1 MRSIRVVRLLSAGL
15 VAPLLS
21 IASPSIAQPQATA
34 WTAVDQA
41 LGRAGTT
48 QPDGVRR
55 YGFPRSDLHVEL
67 DGVTIKPALAL
78 GSWLGFQR
86 MGQRAVVMGDLVL
99 TADEAAPVMS
109 ELLRQGLRVT
119 ALHNHLLRST
129 PMTFYMHV
137 RGEGDPAKLAASLRA
152 ALALSHTP
160 LGPPKQAAQPAIDLD
175 NAAIIRRWTRR

>member
-1 MRSIRVVRLLSAGL
+1 MANAQPVDAHAPALPRIVRLQVS
-15 VAPLLS
+15 LLS
-21 IASPSIAQPQATA
+21 RVA
-34 WTAVDQA
+34 D
-41 LGRAGTT
+41 
-48 QPDGVRR
+48 R
-55 YGFPRSDLHVEL
+55 YP
-67 DGVTIKPALAL
+67 T
-78 GSWLGFQR
+78 GS
-86 MGQRAVVMGDLVL
+86 VL
-99 TADEAAPVMS
+99 TVVLTPDEVAPVMS

-175 NAAIIRRWTRR
+175 TAAIDRIIGRAGKPSGGVYQFMVPRREQITEGGMAQPASMGISPVTCADISEHR